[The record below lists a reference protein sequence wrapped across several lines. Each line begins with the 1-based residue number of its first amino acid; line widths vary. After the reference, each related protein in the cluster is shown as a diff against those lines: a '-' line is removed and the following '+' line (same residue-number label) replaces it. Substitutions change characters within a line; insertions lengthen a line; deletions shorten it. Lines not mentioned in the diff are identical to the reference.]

1 MIEMV
6 SARVIY
12 KNERGII
19 YFGPDKEGGA
29 EIIKPLDI
37 IIKDAVL

>member
-1 MIEMV
+1 MAEIV

-12 KNERGII
+12 RNEREMM

-29 EIIKPLDI
+29 EIIKPLGV
-37 IIKDAVL
+37 IIKNVVL